1 MPDHPETTSFLA
13 PILIFCLSAV
23 LAVPL
28 FKRLGLGAVIGY
40 LVAGAAIGPAGLRLF
55 TDANGVRTVAEVGV
69 VMLLF
74 VIGLELK
81 PSKLL
86 AMRRDIFGLGTA
98 QFLATGV
105 VIAGAAMGLGASAR
119 GATLLGVALALSA
132 TAIALQ
138 ILDERGT
145 LQTPYGQR
153 TFSVLLFQD
162 MAVVPILALVPL
174 LAPESSAPGGPDLWD
189 GLRSTGVAMA
199 SIAAIVVAGLYLLNP
214 LFRVLA
220 WTGAREVMTAAALL
234 VVLGAALLMEHA
246 GMSMALGAFLAGLL
260 LSESNFRHQLEADI
274 EPFRGLL
281 LGLFFMSVGM
291 GMDAKVILA
300 EAVPLL
306 LAAVGVVA
314 LKIAVAYGLERWM
327 CSARRDA
334 LRSAALLAPAGE
346 FAFVLLPMAGA
357 LGILSPQ
364 ESGLASALAALTMV
378 IGPIVAKLI
387 EVGIARREAAQPEP
401 EFDPASF
408 DGAHGS
414 VLVIGFGRFG
424 QIATQVLLADG
435 VDVTVID
442 KDVDRIKAAGRFGFK
457 VYYGDGARLDVLRA
471 SGAGQARVIAICV
484 DDRQA
489 ALAITE
495 LVRENFPLAQV
506 HARAYDRIH
515 AIDLI
520 KAGVDYQIR
529 ATLSSALE
537 FGRETLVALGSAAER
552 AEEVRLAVR
561 ERDEQR
567 LALQQAEG
575 KLRPADYS
583 KVAPRLTPEPLV
595 TPKAKSRALSAET
608 QDVMDAPERAD

>member
-1 MPDHPETTSFLA
+1 MPETHGTTSFIA

-23 LAVPL
+23 LAVPI

-55 TDANGVRTVAEVGV
+55 NDADSVRGVAEVGV

-86 AMRRDIFGLGTA
+86 AMRRDIFGLGAA
-98 QFLATGV
+98 QFVVTGV
-105 VIAGAAMGLGASAR
+105 LIALACMALGLTARAAA
-119 GATLLGVALALSA
+119 LLGVAFALSA

-145 LQTPYGQR
+145 LQTHHGQR
-153 TFSVLLFQD
+153 TFAVLLFQD
-162 MAVVPILALVPL
+162 MAVVPILAIVPL
-174 LAPESSAPGGPDLWD
+174 LAPGTAAAGPDLWQ
-189 GLRSTGVAMA
+189 GLRSTGVAVG
-199 SIAAIVVAGLYLLNP
+199 SITAIVLAGLYLLNP

-234 VVLGAALLMEHA
+234 VVLGAAIIMEHA

-291 GMDAKVILA
+291 GMDATVILSRA
-300 EAVPLL
+300 LPLA
-306 LAAVGVVA
+306 LAAVGLIG
-314 LKIAVAYGLERWM
+314 LKIAVAYALERWM
-327 CSARRDA
+327 GSQPRDA

-346 FAFVLLPMAGA
+346 FAFVLVPMAGA
-357 LGILSPQ
+357 LAILDAQTAS
-364 ESGLASALAALTMV
+364 LASALAALTMV
-378 IGPIVAKLI
+378 LGPITAKGI
-387 EVGIARREAAQPEP
+387 EIGLERRDAARPEP
-401 EFDPASF
+401 DFDPSSF
-408 DGAHGS
+408 DGAQGS

-424 QIATQVLLADG
+424 QLTTQVLLADG

-442 KDVDRIKAAGRFGFK
+442 NNVDRIKAAGKFGFK

-471 SGAGQARVIAICV
+471 AGAGQSRVIAVCV

-489 ALAITE
+489 ALTIVE

-515 AIDLI
+515 SIDLI
-520 KAGVDYQIR
+520 KAGVDYQMR
-529 ATLSSALE
+529 ETLISALE
-537 FGRETLVALGSAAER
+537 FGRETLIALGAEASR
-552 AEEVRLAVR
+552 AEEVRLGVR

-567 LALQQAEG
+567 LALQQVEG

-583 KVAPRLTPEPLV
+583 KLVPRLTPEPL
-595 TPKAKSRALSAET
+595 TAPKARSKALTAET
-608 QDVMDAPERAD
+608 QDVMDTPTIE